1 MMESAAVILEID
13 GQCHEFSHAVVASML
28 GDPNV
33 PSEIV
38 YDHVLILKDHG
49 ATILAIPW
57 PSGMTLDVALLAWAK
72 TVER

>member
-1 MMESAAVILEID
+1 MDSAAVMLEID
-13 GQCHEFSHAVVASML
+13 GQCREFSHAVVANMM

-49 ATILAIPW
+49 VTILAIPW
-57 PSGMTLDVALLAWAK
+57 PVGMSLDAALYAWAK